1 MVATCQYILYIN
13 SSNYV
18 AMYGGTLAN
27 FLKLQM
33 WRLYRKFNN
42 RLLLF
47 YQEVAYAQSA
57 TTSGNST
64 SLWLPLAST
73 YFT

>member
-1 MVATCQYILYIN
+1 MHSQLLPLGTQHHCGCHLPVHTLHN

-27 FLKLQM
+27 FLELQM

-47 YQEVAYAQSA
+47 YQEVAYAVTA
-57 TTSGNST
+57 VM
-64 SLWLPLAST
+64 
-73 YFT
+73 